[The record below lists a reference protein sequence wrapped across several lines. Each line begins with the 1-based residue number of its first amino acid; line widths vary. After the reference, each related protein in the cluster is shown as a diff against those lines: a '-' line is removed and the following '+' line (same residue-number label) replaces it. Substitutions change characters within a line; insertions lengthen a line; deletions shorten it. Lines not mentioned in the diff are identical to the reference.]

1 MELQVRSDGWA
12 LLQRALA
19 AWMLCFCVQGVMA
32 QSAKPD
38 LMLYPARVV
47 IQPNQ
52 RAAQVDFV
60 NTTQAPV
67 TYRIHLVN
75 RRMDEWGS
83 FSSAETPLP
92 GERFANAMLRYSP
105 RQVTLAPG
113 ATQTVRLLVRKPA
126 ELEEGEYRSHLLFER
141 LEDVAQAAPD
151 EPRPAPPQK
160 DLSIQLKAR
169 VHVTIPVIVRHG
181 AGSAQVRI
189 DSLRVQPASGDQPP
203 ALDFVLHRSGTVSTY
218 GDLAA
223 EWTGADGR
231 SHPLGSAQGVAIYVP
246 NPLRRG
252 RLPLSVPAGLSLRG
266 GVLTLRYTA
275 REEDGRRLIA
285 QAAIQLP

>member
-1 MELQVRSDGWA
+1 MELKIRMGSRVLW
-12 LLQRALA
+12 QRALA
-19 AWMLCFCVQGVMA
+19 AWLLCACAQEVMA
-32 QSAKPD
+32 QPARPD

-83 FSSAETPLP
+83 FSPAETPRP
-92 GERFANAMLRYSP
+92 DERFANAMLRYSP

-151 EPRPAPPQK
+151 EPRPAPQK